1 VRAERAEL
9 GLRGV
14 LTERL
19 LTHLTLRALTRA
31 SPAAWRH
38 EAKIAKIQSC
48 LDSVVPWL
56 EGLQAAG
63 AQATFAAAF
72 PWRNSSATRQLRI

>member
-1 VRAERAEL
+1 MRAERAEL

-19 LTHLTLRALTRA
+19 LTHLTLRASPRA

-48 LDSVVPWL
+48 LDSVVP
-56 EGLQAAG
+56 
-63 AQATFAAAF
+63 
-72 PWRNSSATRQLRI
+72 